1 MSSLLER
8 LHIPRFEFAPK
19 ERGDRVYS
27 PVATYY
33 LIVIPALILTV
44 FGLVMGFSAS
54 AVTTIASGGSP
65 YAAFLRQLLII
76 GVSFLLAAIFV
87 QRIPSA
93 VWYRLAPAIYLAALF
108 FQALVMTPL
117 AASQGGNTNWV
128 SLPGLGTFQPS
139 EFLKLALIVAL
150 GRSLSRQGARRNDW
164 RQMAVTVGLP
174 ILGALVDVMLGK
186 DMGTAMVMAAGAF
199 GAIWVAR
206 LPRKWFAV
214 IFLSAIPVVV
224 FLVFQ
229 NPTRMKRILAVLPW
243 NRPARNLSAP
253 EQIDH
258 ALWALGSGGLT
269 GLGPG
274 ASREKWNY
282 LQAAHTDFILAIIGE
297 EFGLLGTLTIVACIC
312 LMIWGMVRL
321 IHSSNSFFATIVS
334 GGVAAWIGIQAIINI
349 ASVTG
354 LGPVIG
360 VPLPLVSY
368 GGSSYLFTIS
378 AIALVA
384 ACARENAGMTM
395 GLKFSA
401 GSSRDPRL
409 SRRRRRAGKASGGST
424 EGTR

>member
-1 MSSLLER
+1 MTSLLDR
-8 LHIPRFEFAPK
+8 FHIPRFEFAK
-19 ERGDRVYS
+19 RNEEDKVFS
-27 PVATYY
+27 PLATYY
-33 LIVIPALILTV
+33 LIAFPALILTF

-65 YAAFLRQLLII
+65 YSSFLRQLAIT
-76 GVSFLLAAIFV
+76 GVSFLIAALIV
-87 QRIPSA
+87 QRIPSFF
-93 VWYRLAPAIYLAALF
+93 WYRMAPVVFVVALA
-108 FQALVMTPL
+108 FQGLVLTPL

-150 GRSLSRQGARRNDW
+150 GRLLSRDGARRTDW
-164 RQMAVTVGLP
+164 QQMAVTVGLP
-174 ILGALVDVMLGK
+174 VGAALVDVMFGK
-186 DMGTAMVMAAGAF
+186 DMGTAMVMAAGAA
-199 GAIWVAR
+199 GAIWVAK
-206 LPRKWFAV
+206 LPKRWFLFSGLA
-214 IFLSAIPVVV
+214 AIPLGA
-224 FLVFQ
+224 FLVAQ
-229 NPTRMKRILAVLPW
+229 NPTRLKRIAAVLPW
-243 NRPARNLSAP
+243 NRPARDLSAP

-297 EFGLLGTLTIVACIC
+297 EFGLLGSLTVIACLG
-312 LMIWGMVRL
+312 LMVWGMLRLVRTTD
-321 IHSSNSFFATIVS
+321 SFFTAIITGGIAT
-334 GGVAAWIGIQAIINI
+334 WIGVQAFINI

-384 ACARENAGMTM
+384 ACARENAGLPM
-395 GLKFSA
+395 GARLS
-401 GSSRDPRL
+401 SSRDPRL
-409 SRRRRRAGKASGGST
+409 SSRRRRPGKKRQGST

>member
-1 MSSLLER
+1 MTSLLER
-8 LHIPRFEFAPK
+8 LHIPRFEFARRNEEDK
-19 ERGDRVYS
+19 VYS

-33 LIVIPALILTV
+33 LIALPALILTL

-54 AVTTIASGGSP
+54 AVTTISQGGSP
-65 YAAFLRQLLII
+65 YSTFARQLAITGI
-76 GVSFLLAAIFV
+76 SFLVAAIII
-87 QRIPSA
+87 QRIPSSL
-93 VWYRLAPAIYLAALF
+93 WYRAAPLVFLIALG
-108 FQALVMTPL
+108 FQGLVLTPL

-139 EFLKLALIVAL
+139 EFLKLALIIAL
-150 GRSLSRQGARRNDW
+150 GRVLTREGARRQDW
-164 RQMAVTVGLP
+164 KQMAVTVGGTAFL
-174 ILGALVDVMLGK
+174 ALVDVMLGK
-186 DMGTAMVMAAGAF
+186 DMGTAMVMAAGAA
-199 GAIWVAR
+199 GAVWVAG
-206 LPRKWFAV
+206 LPKRWFLTIAAAV
-214 IFLSAIPVVV
+214 IPLGV

-229 NPTRMKRILAVLPW
+229 NPTRLKRISAVMPW

-297 EFGLLGTLTIVACIC
+297 EFGLLGSLTVITCLC
-312 LMIWGMVRL
+312 LMIWGMLRL
-321 IHSSNSFFATIVS
+321 IRTTNSFFAAIIT
-334 GGVAAWIGIQAIINI
+334 GGVATWIGIQAFINI

-354 LGPVIG
+354 MGPVIG

-368 GGSSYLFTIS
+368 GGSSYLFTVS
-378 AIALVA
+378 AIAVVA

-395 GLKFSA
+395 GLKFS
-401 GSSRDPRL
+401 SLRDPRVS
-409 SRRRRRAGKASGGST
+409 SRRRHPGKKHQRST